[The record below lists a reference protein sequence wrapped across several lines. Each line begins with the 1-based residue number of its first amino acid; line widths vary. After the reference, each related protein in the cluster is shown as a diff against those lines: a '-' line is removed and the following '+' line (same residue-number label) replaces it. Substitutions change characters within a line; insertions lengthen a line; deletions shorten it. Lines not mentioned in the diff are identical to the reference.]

1 MPLIRIRLIIIND
14 SSDNDLLQEMDRLL
28 RQGWNEMMTAVEWL
42 AITAAFLAAISV
54 LPGTLGILM
63 LTNKIAVKEYGAR
76 YIYGK
81 AFWIGG
87 FSAVLMAVGVFLALQ
102 DGRLSSLP
110 FLSAAVVFSGIM
122 IFGFFMHTK
131 LMFKP
136 VKNPK
141 YMSVDEAIE
150 KFGQNEEVV
159 GVIDFN
165 GKSWAYVARLAR
177 RPHIVYQ
184 PKGDEPFMMTHC
196 ILAHSSMAYKLGD
209 GFRQPDITITAALA
223 NNLVFYDKTSQ
234 CSIIQ
239 LHNGSLDRSFPLKTM
254 PTVTCS
260 LATWKQLYPD
270 APVWYR
276 NREWRD
282 VFYLKLLARA
292 DVIDPESP
300 VIVYP
305 LQHEHDRR
313 LPMKDFVLG
322 VQIGE
327 QTMSYPVSLFE
338 KQPVLESEL
347 AGVKLVIFSAFN
359 NDFINIYD
367 REPDGRTLNFEAADQ
382 NRFRDRATG
391 SEWTATGE
399 CISGELEGKS
409 LTPVPHYNKIF
420 WYVWADYHPG
430 TPICGLQNVSTSA
443 A

>member
-1 MPLIRIRLIIIND
+1 
-14 SSDNDLLQEMDRLL
+14 
-28 RQGWNEMMTAVEWL
+28 
-42 AITAAFLAAISV
+42 
-54 LPGTLGILM
+54 
-63 LTNKIAVKEYGAR
+63 
-76 YIYGK
+76 
-81 AFWIGG
+81 
-87 FSAVLMAVGVFLALQ
+87 
-102 DGRLSSLP
+102 
-110 FLSAAVVFSGIM
+110 
-122 IFGFFMHTK
+122 
-131 LMFKP
+131 
-136 VKNPK
+136 
-141 YMSVDEAIE
+141 
-150 KFGQNEEVV
+150 
-159 GVIDFN
+159 
-165 GKSWAYVARLAR
+165 
-177 RPHIVYQ
+177 
-184 PKGDEPFMMTHC
+184 
-196 ILAHSSMAYKLGD
+196 MAYKLGD